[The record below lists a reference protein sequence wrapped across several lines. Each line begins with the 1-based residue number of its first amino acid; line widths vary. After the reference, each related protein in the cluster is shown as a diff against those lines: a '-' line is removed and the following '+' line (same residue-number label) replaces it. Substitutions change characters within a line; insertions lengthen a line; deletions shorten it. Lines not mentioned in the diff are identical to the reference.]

1 MKKKLFRYFLIVF
14 ISSCYPQISSVEANN
29 NISWFKET
37 YSIPDSL
44 INNISD
50 YYITQKSKD
59 HSSFVLL
66 IAYNSGKVIAFD
78 PKTNQIRLNIVDTLK
93 GETRIVAN
101 DLENFVIQG
110 EYGFNIYSIDSI
122 TRYIPKSVLPEDVYI
137 QIIRPFEYD
146 FKSKSLLTQLLDF
159 RDKEKRRFTLDHNVL
174 GILDSTNSL
183 RSIDYR
189 VSNAFGNGKLVDPYL
204 LSSIHSDNGFTS
216 SLSHSDSTVLVSLN
230 SKKEPV
236 YTYWGKHFNP
246 ENFIKSTDTTAMGYF
261 KNRQKNIESYS
272 YGKSMVLK
280 PKNGIALQI
289 RFLFLPKMLAPES
302 NTKYTTH
309 PVRVLVQDSLGNPL
323 PHFDL
328 PGNTHFNFEKW
339 FTNGQS
345 IGHLNFLSPMN
356 SETRMVYLE
365 VFTPVVY

>member
-1 MKKKLFRYFLIVF
+1 MNLQEELNEILEYQIETIIRRETTYEFEIIDTSLKNIDGKQFITRTNTVYKIIEHQLTSKFNSIRKELIDRDDF
-14 ISSCYPQISSVEANN
+14 QYEM
-29 NISWFKET
+29 
-37 YSIPDSL
+37 
-44 INNISD
+44 
-50 YYITQKSKD
+50 
-59 HSSFVLL
+59 
-66 IAYNSGKVIAFD
+66 
-78 PKTNQIRLNIVDTLK
+78 VDT
-93 GETRIVAN
+93 I
-101 DLENFVIQG
+101 
-110 EYGFNIYSIDSI
+110 
-122 TRYIPKSVLPEDVYI
+122 
-137 QIIRPFEYD
+137 
-146 FKSKSLLTQLLDF
+146 LTAMEFILSF
-159 RDKEKRRFTLDHNVL
+159 IEEHKEKRIFTLDHNVL

-261 KNRQKNIESYS
+261 KNRQKNIELYS

-289 RFLFLPKMLAPES
+289 RFLFLPKMLAPQS
-302 NTKYTTH
+302 DAKYTTH
-309 PVRVLVQDSLGNPL
+309 PVRILVQDSLGNPL

-339 FTNGQS
+339 YTNGQS
-345 IGHLNFLSPMN
+345 IGHLNFLTPMN